1 MQTRNPAALA
11 ADPTYV
17 LPTRPPT
24 PPRLV
29 EIQAPPSPSDV
40 AAEFTRACRRGG
52 AVAKALGAR
61 FTAATENLRV
71 FTTELRSRLE
81 ALDGVVAEA
90 TRAQIKGALRGAFD
104 VLDWCDV
111 AQGDLLAQTQRAA
124 AGAEPIDVLALCAD
138 LGEQEQRPDRP
149 VHVHGVAGA
158 VWWGEAEALV
168 GAVRA
173 GLRLASERAV
183 GQGAR
188 GIEVRETAQA
198 VLVEIL
204 ANGDAG
210 PVAPE
215 SVAAFRR
222 AVAAIGASVLPTAL
236 GVGVPGLVI
245 ELRKHATGSDG

>member
-1 MQTRNPAALA
+1 MQTRNPQTLA

-29 EIQAPPSPSDV
+29 EVAPPLSDV
-40 AAEFTRACRRGG
+40 AADFGRACRRGG
-52 AVAKALGAR
+52 EVAKALGTR
-61 FTAATENLRV
+61 FVAASENLRV

-81 ALDGVVAEA
+81 ELDGAVAEA

-111 AQGDLLAQTQRAA
+111 AQGDLLAQSQRAA
-124 AGAEPIDVLALCAD
+124 AGAEPIHVLAMCEELAA
-138 LGEQEQRPDRP
+138 QEHRADRP
-149 VHVHGVAGA
+149 VHVAGVAGA
-158 VWWGEAEALV
+158 VWWGAAEGLATALR
-168 GAVRA
+168 GA
-173 GLRLASERAV
+173 LRLASERAL

-188 GIEVRETAQA
+188 SIEVRETAQA
-198 VLVEIL
+198 VFVEFR

-215 SVAAFRR
+215 SVDAFRR
-222 AVAAIGASVLPTAL
+222 AVAAVGAAVLPTAL
-236 GVGVPGLVI
+236 GIGAPGLVVALPKASADI
-245 ELRKHATGSDG
+245 AG